1 MQKAIRAATLVTLA
15 LLLSA
20 GAATRA
26 MADPLTTGVPVLAA
40 MPSMSGTIDDPWSK
54 AVKLPVLFDFTYQ
67 RSGEP
72 TDAYVAQDPTGLDVA
87 FSVTQRSAATLSQQT
102 NGPGVASDDNVS
114 VVLWPQGTQGFRYR
128 FTANALGARY
138 QTSSENSVYAPTWIA
153 AAQRTPSGY
162 TVTMHIPWNVIRSG
176 GSKSWGAQFER
187 ITVSDNSTQVWEHA
201 QGQRNSDEAAYA
213 GVLTGLNVT
222 AQAKVARPKP
232 RIQVYGLGEL
242 APARFG
248 GNTSRLGVDLAIP
261 VTTTSSLL
269 GAFHPDYSN
278 VETDQQSISP
288 TAFHRF
294 LSEVRPF
301 FTQAAQNF
309 NNTFSCTNCPTTLYT
324 PAIPTFRQGY
334 AYEGTAGKF
343 SFGAFDAVGFS
354 RTDSAEVLNYGIHD
368 QNQII
373 GASLQRVSVNVP
385 GFRDNTT
392 TLYTGYLNQHSH
404 YFAYLNVGADSGTN
418 VTDNGF
424 AQYWEYGGGFVDKTT
439 TAGITFQKV
448 GPQFLPAD
456 GFVNQPDVA
465 GYGLFYNKKFI
476 FSKTATLQDIWVNE
490 FFNRMHDHSGNL
502 AQTGAFEQVNFDLKN
517 QVSVHVYAGSQGIEI
532 FNGEFLP
539 FNSNGAG
546 VSYRSQ
552 TSTPTSIFYS
562 AGPYYHGKLI
572 SWTYSTTVPIVKR
585 LNLALEDDENFYTAK
600 GEPTAKQWLERASL
614 DWQFS
619 REASF
624 DIGARRIIG
633 RNLPDAFEPP
643 QFAFVEAGNISAAF
657 HFLAAQNEFY
667 LVYGSP
673 NSLATTPALI
683 FKWIR
688 YIGAEK
694 GT

>member
-1 MQKAIRAATLVTLA
+1 MNRIIAALV
-15 LLLSA
+15 LLLLTQTAVASA
-20 GAATRA
+20 DA
-26 MADPLTTGVPVLAA
+26 LTTGVPVLPA
-40 MPSMSGTIDDPWSK
+40 MPSMGGVIDDSWSK

-72 TDAYVAQDPTGLDVA
+72 TDAYVAQDPSGLDVA
-87 FSVTQRSAATLSQQT
+87 FAVTQHATLTASQQT
-102 NGPGVASDDNVS
+102 NGAGVSSDDSVS
-114 VVLWPQGTQGFRYR
+114 VVLWPQGTNGFRYR

-153 AAQRTPSGY
+153 AAQRTPAGY

-176 GSKSWGAQFER
+176 GSKSWNAQFER
-187 ITVSDNSTQVWEHA
+187 ITIADNADQVWEHQ
-201 QGQRNSDEAAYA
+201 QGQRNSDDPAYA
-213 GVLTGLNVT
+213 GTLTGLNVT
-222 AQAKVARPKP
+222 AQAKIARPKP
-232 RIQVYGLGEL
+232 RVQVYALGEI
-242 APARFG
+242 APAAFG
-248 GNTSRLGVDLAIP
+248 GNTSRIGADLAIP
-261 VTTTSSLL
+261 ITATSSLL

-278 VETDQQSISP
+278 VETDQQSIAP

-309 NNTFSCTNCPTTLYT
+309 NNTFSCTNCPSTLYT

-334 AYEGTAGKF
+334 AYEGTAGHF

-354 RTDSAEVLNYGIHD
+354 RTDSAAVLNYGIQD
-368 QNQII
+368 QGKII
-373 GASLQRVSVNVP
+373 GASLQRVSVNLP

-404 YFAYLNVGADSGTN
+404 YFGYLNVGSDSGTN

-439 TAGITFQKV
+439 TAGITFQKI

-465 GYGLFYNKKFI
+465 GYGLFYNKTFI
-476 FSKTATLQDIWVNE
+476 FSKTAALQDIFVSE

-502 AQTGAFEQVNFDLKN
+502 SQTGAFEQINFDL
-517 QVSVHVYAGSQGIEI
+517 QHQISVHVFAGSQGIEI

-539 FNSNGAG
+539 FNSNGGALL
-546 VSYRSQ
+546 YRSQ
-552 TSTPTSIFYS
+552 TSTPTSIVYS
-562 AGPYYHGKLI
+562 AGPYYHGHLI
-572 SWTYSTTVPIVKR
+572 TWSYSTTIPIVKR
-585 LNLALEDDENFYTAK
+585 LHLALEDDENFYSSGT
-600 GEPTAKQWLERASL
+600 EPTAKQWLERASL

-619 REASF
+619 RDASF

-643 QFAFVEAGNISAAF
+643 QFGFINAGNISAAF
-657 HFLAAQNEFY
+657 HFLAAKNEFY

>member
-1 MQKAIRAATLVTLA
+1 MRLAAGFLLA
-15 LLLSA
+15 SA
-20 GAATRA
+20 LGLAPSVAHAQT
-26 MADPLTTGVPVLAA
+26 LTTGVPVLAA
-40 MPSMSGTIDDPWSK
+40 TPSMLGVIDDSWAK
-54 AVKLPVLFDFTYQ
+54 AMKLPVLFDFTYQ
-67 RSGEP
+67 RPGEP
-72 TDAYVAQDPTGLDVA
+72 TDVYVAQDPGGLDVA
-87 FSVTQRSAATLSQQT
+87 FTVTQRTSATLSQQT

-114 VVLWPQGTQGFRYR
+114 VILWPQGTQGFRYR

-138 QTSSENSVYAPTWIA
+138 QTSSENSVYAPTWVA
-153 AAQRTPSGY
+153 AGQRTPSGY
-162 TVTMHIPWNVIRSG
+162 TVTMHIPWSIIRSG
-176 GSKSWGAQFER
+176 GSKSWRAQFER
-187 ITVSDNSTQVWEHA
+187 ITISDSSTQVWEHQ
-201 QGQRNSDEAAYA
+201 QGQRNSDDPEYA
-213 GVLTGLNVT
+213 GELTGLNVT
-222 AQAKVARPKP
+222 AQAKAARPKP
-232 RIQVYGLGEL
+232 RVQVYGLGEV
-242 APARFG
+242 APPAFG
-248 GNTSRLGVDLAIP
+248 GTTSRVGVDLAIP
-261 VTTTSSLL
+261 VTTTSSFL

-309 NNTFSCTNCPTTLYT
+309 NNTFSCTNCPSTLYT

-354 RTDSAEVLNYGIHD
+354 RTDSAAVLNYTIRD
-368 QNQII
+368 QGQII
-373 GASLQRVSVNVP
+373 GASLQRVSVNLP

-404 YFAYLNVGADSGTN
+404 YFGYLNVGSDSGTS
-418 VTDNGF
+418 VTDNGL

-439 TAGITFQKV
+439 TAGFTFQKL

-456 GFVNQPDVA
+456 GFVNQSDVA

-476 FSKTATLQDIWVNE
+476 FSKTATLQDIAVST
-490 FFNRMHDHSGNL
+490 FFNRMHDHHGNTS
-502 AQTGAFEQVNFDLKN
+502 QTGAFEQINFDLKN
-517 QVSVHVYAGSQGIEI
+517 QLSIHVYAGSQGIEI

-539 FNSNGAG
+539 FNGNGAALLF
-546 VSYRSQ
+546 RSQ
-552 TSTPTSIFYS
+552 TSTPTAIVYS
-562 AGPYYHGKLI
+562 AGPYYHGRLI
-572 SWTYSTTVPIVKR
+572 SWTYNTTIPIAKR
-585 LNLALEDDENFYTAK
+585 LNLALEDDENFYSSRT
-600 GEPTAKQWLERASL
+600 EPAAKQWLERASL

-619 REASF
+619 RDASF

-643 QFAFVEAGNISAAF
+643 QFALISAGNISAAF

-667 LVYGSP
+667 VVYGSP

>member
-1 MQKAIRAATLVTLA
+1 MNRIVYALGLLLLVQTGFASAVTL
-15 LLLSA
+15 
-20 GAATRA
+20 
-26 MADPLTTGVPVLAA
+26 TTAVPVLPA
-40 MPSMSGTIDDPWSK
+40 MPRMDGVIDDSWSK

-72 TDAYVAQDPTGLDVA
+72 TDVYVAQDSSGLDVA
-87 FSVTQRSAATLSQQT
+87 FAVTQHAALTASQQT
-102 NGPGVASDDNVS
+102 NGPGVSNDDNVS
-114 VVLWPQGTQGFRYR
+114 VILWPQGNNGFRYR
-128 FTANALGARY
+128 FSTNALGARY

-153 AAQRTPSGY
+153 AARRTPSGY

-176 GSKSWGAQFER
+176 ASKTWSAQFER
-187 ITVSDNSTQVWEHA
+187 ITIADNADQIWYHI
-201 QGQRNSDEAAYA
+201 QGQRNAVDSAYA
-213 GVLTGLNVT
+213 GTLTGLNVT
-222 AQAKVARPKP
+222 AQAKVVRPQARLQ
-232 RIQVYGLGEL
+232 IYGLGEL

-248 GNTSRLGVDLAIP
+248 GDTSRIGADLAIP
-261 VTTTSSLL
+261 VTATSSLL

-309 NNTFSCTNCPTTLYT
+309 NNTFSCTNCPTALYT

-334 AYEGTAGKF
+334 AYEGTAGRF

-354 RTDSAEVLNYGIHD
+354 RTDSAEVLNWGIND
-368 QNQII
+368 QKRIV
-373 GASLQRVSVNVP
+373 GLSLQRVSVNLP
-385 GFRDNTT
+385 GFRDSTT
-392 TLYTGYLNQHSH
+392 TLYTGYLNQHTH
-404 YFAYLNVGADSGTN
+404 FFTYLNAGNDSGTN
-418 VTDNGF
+418 VTDTGF
-424 AQYWEYGGGFVDKTT
+424 AQYWEYGSGYVDKTT
-439 TAGITFQKV
+439 TVGLTFQKI

-456 GFVNQPDVA
+456 GFVTQPDVA
-465 GYGLFYNKKFI
+465 GYDLFSNKHVY
-476 FSKTATLQDIWVNE
+476 FSKTATLQDIFVTT
-490 FFNRMHDHSGNL
+490 FFTRMHDHSGRL
-502 AQTGAFEQVNFDLKN
+502 AQTGAFEQINFDLKN
-517 QVSVHVYAGSQGIEI
+517 QLSIHVYGGSQGIEI

-539 FNSNGAG
+539 FNGNGAALI
-546 VSYRSQ
+546 YRGQ
-552 TSTPTSIFYS
+552 TSTPSLIVYS
-562 AGPYYHGKLI
+562 AGPYYHGHLI
-572 SWTYSTTVPIVKR
+572 SWTYSTTIPIVKR
-585 LNLALEDDENFYTAK
+585 LHLALEDDENYYASPT
-600 GEPTAKQWLERASL
+600 EPIAKQWLERASL

-619 REASF
+619 RDASF

-643 QFAFVEAGNISAAF
+643 QFGFINAGNISAAF
-657 HFLAAQNEFY
+657 HFLAAKNEFY